1 MQTNYTPCHMNCS
14 NPPSVE
20 TNLVKAYMA
29 QSTKTPVLHWH
40 NDQLAHEVRY
50 SKFMLS
56 RKTIIIAE
64 TNYILFPTCRHF
76 TWTDIVVISTVS
88 CFRFQVN
95 DFVSVSSNNQ
105 SCTLS
110 RSSSQ
115 RRSPVA
121 WRPASPT
128 TIQRSPTN
136 RLSRSQSLRRSP
148 NAWFNSTRILG
159 RCCIC
164 DAGVN
169 PHNHFTLNGKD
180 YHFDCL
186 NCTACGC
193 RLGVENYHVHEG
205 LPYCKAHFKQLS
217 TN

>member
-1 MQTNYTPCHMNCS
+1 MQTNYNPCHMACS

-20 TNLVKAYMA
+20 TKLVKAYMS

-40 NDQLAHEVRY
+40 DDQLAHEVRY
-50 SKFMLS
+50 SLYVLS
-56 RKTIIIAE
+56 RKISIIMQMS
-64 TNYILFPTCRHF
+64 HF
-76 TWTDIVVISTVS
+76 CNRNIVLPKHSCLPPVTQTQKSCLSRSNSQRRANNTW
-88 CFRFQVN
+88 VN

-136 RLSRSQSLRRSP
+136 RLSRSQSLQRRSP
-148 NAWFNSTRILG
+148 NAWLLLASKYVITTPAYGHHSVTVVRNSSSE
-159 RCCIC
+159 
-164 DAGVN
+164 
-169 PHNHFTLNGKD
+169 
-180 YHFDCL
+180 
-186 NCTACGC
+186 GC
-193 RLGVENYHVHEG
+193 VERMIG
-205 LPYCKAHFKQLS
+205 LKRNVEVSVKFVVR
-217 TN
+217 